1 MLTKCDR
8 FWLVNYASNHRPK
21 VIGLYYGCHYQRVNS
36 APSTSD
42 YYSQLI
48 RSAIGSAKIIPKEQ
62 ITDLAQ
68 EQINR
73 KERIKRVCGE
83 WTKSGWYQENVLPKG
98 NFLISVCVYFK
109 QGTCG

>member
-1 MLTKCDR
+1 M
-8 FWLVNYASNHRPK
+8 
-21 VIGLYYGCHYQRVNS
+21 GLYYGCHYQRVNS
-36 APSTSD
+36 APSSSTSD

-48 RSAIGSAKIIPKEQ
+48 RSAIGSAQIIPKEQ

-83 WTKSGWYQENVLPKG
+83 WVKSGWYQENVLPKG
-98 NFLISVCVYFK
+98 NFPILVFCVYLN
-109 QGTCG
+109 